1 MYIRRDIE
9 AEIIEM
15 SKQYKALI
23 ITGPRQSGKTT
34 TAKYLFSHLPYV
46 SLENPDIRLLSQED
60 PRAFLNQF
68 TEGAIIDEIQRVP
81 HIFSYLQQI
90 LDEDIIGK
98 LFILTGS
105 NQYSLLNSATQSLSG
120 RVAILKMLPLSLNEI
135 QHHNKLSTEELMING
150 FYPAIYSKQLNP
162 NKAYRNYYESYL
174 ERDLRQLI
182 KLKDVGLFQKF
193 VRICAGRIS
202 NIFNASA
209 ISSEI
214 GVSVKTIQEWISIL
228 ETSYITFRLPPY
240 FDNINKRLIKSPKL
254 YFYDVGLASYLL
266 GIENLKQLHRDPAR
280 GALFENLVVVEAM
293 KHRLNRGMDPQLYF
307 YLDSNH
313 FEIDLVLKKGNL
325 LFPFEIK
332 SAETYHSDFFKGL
345 KKFKKLFQDRVREQF
360 LLFDGDTELITHHIH
375 LSNFR
380 KLPSIMTQ
388 LFI

>member
-1 MYIRRDIE
+1 MYIKRDIE
-9 AEIIEM
+9 KEIIEM
-15 SKQYKALI
+15 SKQYKAVI

-46 SLENPDIRLLSQED
+46 SLENPDLRLLSQED

-68 TEGAIIDEIQRVP
+68 SKGAILDEIQRVP
-81 HIFSYLQQI
+81 HIFSYLQQL
-90 LDEDIIGK
+90 LDEDINGK

-105 NQYSLLNSATQSLSG
+105 NQYSLLNNATQSLSG

-135 QHHNKLSTEELMING
+135 QNNANISTDKLMING

-182 KLKDVGLFQKF
+182 KLKDLGLFQKF
-193 VRICAGRIS
+193 VRICAGRVS
-202 NIFNASA
+202 NIFNAST
-209 ISSEI
+209 ISSEV
-214 GVSVKTIQEWISIL
+214 GVSVKTIQEWISLL
-228 ETSYITFRLPPY
+228 ETSYIAFRLPPY
-240 FDNINKRLIKSPKL
+240 YDNIKKRLIKSPKL

-266 GIENLKQLHRDPAR
+266 GIENERQLLRDPAR
-280 GALFENLVVVEAM
+280 GALFENLVIVEAM
-293 KHRLNRGMDPQLYF
+293 KQRLNRGMDPQFYF

-313 FEIDLVLKKGNL
+313 YEIDLVLKKGKYL
-325 LFPFEIK
+325 YPFEIK
-332 SAETYHSDFFKGL
+332 SAQTYHTDFFKGL
-345 KKFKKLFQDRVREQF
+345 KRFKRLFHDKVQEQF
-360 LLFDGDTELITHHIH
+360 LIFDGDTELVTQGIR